1 VSKLRSR
8 LSYANVTATV
18 ALFLALGG
26 GAIAAL
32 KVPKK
37 SVGAKQLRAKAVKTS
52 KLADG
57 AVTDPK
63 VAAAT
68 LTAAKVAPGQL
79 VKGVVAREAVTF
91 NQGDGA
97 FFEEDIQCGA
107 GEQAVGGGAAGTAPG
122 TRSFPSVDTD
132 TQVLADGPVDA
143 NGQATA
149 NGQIPTGWHISAQ
162 IRVGSPNKDIHL
174 YALCAQR

>member
-1 VSKLRSR
+1 MFELRQR
-8 LSYANVTATV
+8 LSYANVTATI

-26 GAIAAL
+26 GAIAL
-32 KVPKK
+32 TVPKK
-37 SVGAKQLRAKAVKTS
+37 SVGTKQLKAKAVKTK

-68 LTAAKVAPGQL
+68 LTAAKIAPGQL
-79 VKGVVAREAVTF
+79 VRGVVAREAISA
-91 NQGDGA
+91 NQGAGA
-97 FFEEDIQCGA
+97 FFEQDIQCAA
-107 GEQAVGGGAAGTAPG
+107 GEQALGGGATGTAPG
-122 TRSFPSVDTD
+122 TRSFPSTDID
-132 TQVLADGPVDA
+132 TQVLADGPIDA

-149 NGQIPTGWHISAQ
+149 NGQIPSGWHISAQ
-162 IRVGSPNKDIHL
+162 IRTGSPNKDIHL